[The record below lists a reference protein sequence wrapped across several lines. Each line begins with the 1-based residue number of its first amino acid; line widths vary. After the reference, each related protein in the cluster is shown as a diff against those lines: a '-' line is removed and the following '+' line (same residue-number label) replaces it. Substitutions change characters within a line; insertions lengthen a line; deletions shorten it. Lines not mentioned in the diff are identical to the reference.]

1 MRISDNFTT
10 FVSMSEQVTDMLTA
24 FESLSNE
31 ISSMR
36 KQIDDMHSTICNQ
49 SRTIQ
54 AQNKTIANLRKKLSK
69 YEDPSKNSENSST
82 PPSKESIKDEI
93 IRRTNTIRKK
103 SGKPVGGQSGHKG
116 TKLNMTEIV
125 DEEQE
130 IDPNYCTQC
139 GESLEESERILD
151 YTAQIISI
159 PELKAVVRNVN
170 HYIRICR
177 HCGARVQSHEKRRRG
192 GNDVVYDNTVKSL
205 VVYLSV
211 VGFLTFGRIDK
222 FFREVFGMK
231 ISQGSMV
238 NWIEEAKSKAQPV
251 INEIMERIKDC
262 TIVGFDESG
271 LYCNKKLNWAWI
283 AQTLYFTILFRADGR
298 GGKELESRFGDSLK
312 RMIAVTDR
320 HSAYFA
326 LNFLNHQVCIA
337 HLLRNLQ
344 YLDELDKEQTWS
356 VELGK
361 MLKDSIHQRNEH
373 PSQSIDKQPWL
384 DKLDKLLKQNIEK
397 LKDEYRIMRDGLIK
411 CRNYMFNFL
420 ENPHIPSDNNASE
433 RGIRKLKIKM
443 KNACTFRSEWGAD
456 AFLELHSIVETAK
469 KHTQTS
475 YKAIRSLFG
484 LTDSHD
490 MQLAE

>member
-1 MRISDNFTT
+1 M
-10 FVSMSEQVTDMLTA
+10 
-24 FESLSNE
+24 
-31 ISSMR
+31 
-36 KQIDDMHSTICNQ
+36 
-49 SRTIQ
+49 
-54 AQNKTIANLRKKLSK
+54 
-69 YEDPSKNSENSST
+69 
-82 PPSKESIKDEI
+82 
-93 IRRTNTIRKK
+93 
-103 SGKPVGGQSGHKG
+103 
-116 TKLNMTEIV
+116 
-125 DEEQE
+125 
-130 IDPNYCTQC
+130 
-139 GESLEESERILD
+139 
-151 YTAQIISI
+151 
-159 PELKAVVRNVN
+159 
-170 HYIRICR
+170 
-177 HCGARVQSHEKRRRG
+177 
-192 GNDVVYDNTVKSL
+192 
-205 VVYLSV
+205 
-211 VGFLTFGRIDK
+211 
-222 FFREVFGMK
+222 
-231 ISQGSMV
+231 

-420 ENPHIPSDNNASE
+420 EDPHIPSDNNASE

>member
-1 MRISDNFTT
+1 
-10 FVSMSEQVTDMLTA
+10 
-24 FESLSNE
+24 
-31 ISSMR
+31 
-36 KQIDDMHSTICNQ
+36 
-49 SRTIQ
+49 
-54 AQNKTIANLRKKLSK
+54 
-69 YEDPSKNSENSST
+69 
-82 PPSKESIKDEI
+82 
-93 IRRTNTIRKK
+93 
-103 SGKPVGGQSGHKG
+103 
-116 TKLNMTEIV
+116 MTEIV
-125 DEEQE
+125 DEEQD
-130 IDPNYCTQC
+130 IDPNYCIQC
-139 GESLEESERILD
+139 GEPLEDSERILD
-151 YTAQIISI
+151 YTTQVISI

-177 HCGARVQSHEKRRRG
+177 HCGARVQSHGKRKRG

-211 VGFLTFGRIDK
+211 VGFLSYDRIDK

-283 AQTLYFTILFRADGR
+283 AQTIYFTILFRADGR

-344 YLDELDKEQTWS
+344 YLDELNKEQTWS
-356 VELGK
+356 GEIGK
-361 MLKDSIHQRNEH
+361 ILLRGAIHERNEH
-373 PSQSIDKQPWL
+373 PDQSREKQPWL
-384 DKLDKLLKQNIEK
+384 NKLDKLLKRNIEK
-397 LKDEYRIMRDGLIK
+397 LKGEYSIMRDGLIK
-411 CRNYMFNFL
+411 CRDYIFNFL
-420 ENPHIPSDNNASE
+420 EDPHIPSDNNASE

-443 KNACTFRSEWGAD
+443 KNACTFRSGWGAD

-469 KHTQTS
+469 KHSQTS
-475 YKAIRSLFG
+475 YNAIRSLFG
-484 LTDSHD
+484 DTDRTV
-490 MQLAE
+490 MQLDE